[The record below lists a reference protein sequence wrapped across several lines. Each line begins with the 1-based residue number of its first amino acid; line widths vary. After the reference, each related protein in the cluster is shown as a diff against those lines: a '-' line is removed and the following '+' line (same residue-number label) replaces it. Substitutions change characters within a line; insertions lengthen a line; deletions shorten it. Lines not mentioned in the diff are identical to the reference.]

1 MCLIAFAIGA
11 SPDWPLVVAAN
22 RDERWDRPTLPLQA
36 WQLPSGKTVWSG
48 RDLQAGGTWLGL
60 AEGGRVAMLTNVRSG
75 PPELAPRSRGEL
87 VTDWLDSDE
96 GCVDWLRRFD
106 PGQYGGFNLVLG
118 DLANGRWSW
127 VSNRVPDTPSAPAAA
142 GSASDATPD
151 GLGQLAPGW
160 QGCELEPGLYGLS
173 NAALDTPWP
182 KTVALK
188 QALKRHL
195 DDGARAEAA
204 GDLLNAMLHMSPAAE
219 AELPATGVAPEVEK
233 RLSSAFVHAPEM
245 GYGTRSSMLV
255 HWNANGSLDAREWT
269 HETAASVAPVERTG
283 LWPLVNSRY
292 LRIDSVAALAR

>member
-36 WQLPSGKTVWSG
+36 WDLPSGRTAWSG

-96 GCVDWLRRFD
+96 GCADWLRRFD

-118 DLANGRWSW
+118 DLASGRWSW
-127 VSNRVPDTPSAPAAA
+127 VSNRASDTPSAPAGA
-142 GSASDATPD
+142 GSASDAPPD
-151 GLGQLAPGW
+151 GLGKLAPGW
-160 QGCELEPGLYGLS
+160 QGRELEPGLYGLS

-188 QALKRHL
+188 QALQQHL
-195 DDGARAEAA
+195 GQDSPLDAADQLLGA
-204 GDLLNAMLHMSPAAE
+204 LLQMPAAPDD
-219 AELPATGVAPEVEK
+219 ELPATGIPIEVE
-233 RLSSAFVHAPEM
+233 RQLSSPFVHAPDWA
-245 GYGTRSSMLV
+245 YGTRSSLLV
-255 HWNANGSLDAREWT
+255 HAHADGQILLQEWT
-269 HETAASVAPVERTG
+269 HSPQPLAPDLQARH
-283 LWPLVNSRY
+283 WPLQLSRRRQ
-292 LRIDSVAALAR
+292 LAL

>member
-96 GCVDWLRRFD
+96 GCADR
-106 PGQYGGFNLVLG
+106 
-118 DLANGRWSW
+118 A
-127 VSNRVPDTPSAPAAA
+127 PDTPSAPAAA
-142 GSASDATPD
+142 GSASHALPD
-151 GLGQLAPGW
+151 GWGQLAPGW
-160 QGCELEPGLYGLS
+160 QGHQLEPGLYGLS

-188 QALKRHL
+188 QALQQHL
-195 DDGARAEAA
+195 GQDSLLDAADQLLGA
-204 GDLLNAMLHMSPAAE
+204 LLQMPAAPDD
-219 AELPATGVAPEVEK
+219 ELPATGIPIEVE
-233 RLSSAFVHAPEM
+233 RQLSSPFVHAPDWA
-245 GYGTRSSMLV
+245 YGTRSSLLV
-255 HWNANGSLDAREWT
+255 HAHADGQILLQEWT
-269 HETAASVAPVERTG
+269 HSPQPLAPDLQARH
-283 LWPLVNSRY
+283 WPLQLSRRRQ
-292 LRIDSVAALAR
+292 LAL